1 MIVWLGLVLL
11 APVTLFAQDKFTDA
25 LDKSVT
31 LIKPNLEN
39 NSIYSSRNQSNTLV
53 WQNQANAFS
62 GTALFIIDV
71 VDKFV
76 FPLLIAASILT
87 IIIGLYDL
95 MISEKE
101 DIEKGTKY
109 IIFGV
114 LGIVII
120 QSAKF
125 ITSTYISIITKV
137 VPYDNTNQTI
147 NFAQSAYEI
156 YNQLIMPFINV
167 FMYAVIGTLFVIL
180 LVHVMRFITSSEE
193 DVATKAKSIM
203 ISNVVGIIV
212 ILLAKT
218 MVEIIY
224 GKQETVIRSSAATN
238 LWDIGTWVLAGADFT
253 VVFSI
258 INYALGFLWFI
269 ILIIIIIQTYQ
280 LLVNPTSDELIK
292 KTKTNLLYI
301 VIGLGIIALAYVIVN
316 FIIVQ

>member
-1 MIVWLGLVLL
+1 
-11 APVTLFAQDKFTDA
+11 
-25 LDKSVT
+25 
-31 LIKPNLEN
+31 
-39 NSIYSSRNQSNTLV
+39 
-53 WQNQANAFS
+53 
-62 GTALFIIDV
+62 

-87 IIIGLYDL
+87 VVIGLYDI
-95 MISEKE
+95 MISGKE

-125 ITSTYISIITKV
+125 ITSTYIGIITKV
-137 VPYDNTNQTI
+137 VPYDNTSPTV

-193 DVATKAKSIM
+193 DVAAKAKSIM

-218 MVEIIY
+218 MVETIY
-224 GKQETVIRSSAATN
+224 GKQETVIKSSAATN
-238 LWDIGTWVLAGADFT
+238 L
-253 VVFSI
+253 
-258 INYALGFLWFI
+258 
-269 ILIIIIIQTYQ
+269 
-280 LLVNPTSDELIK
+280 
-292 KTKTNLLYI
+292 
-301 VIGLGIIALAYVIVN
+301 
-316 FIIVQ
+316 